1 MKNLLHTKRGFT
13 LIEMII
19 YISVLTVILVL
30 IVSFIISFGRAYNVL
45 RTTIRINNSAIVS
58 FERVIREIRQAN
70 DVDTAASTLGTH
82 PGRLVLTTTDASSA
96 PITLEFYINSS
107 ELMLRQD
114 GVDVGSLTRSD
125 VTVTNL
131 VFRLSDNGTS
141 KAVKIEMTLESIVAS
156 TTKIKNFYGSAV
168 LRGSY

>member
-1 MKNLLHTKRGFT
+1 
-13 LIEMII
+13 
-19 YISVLTVILVL
+19 
-30 IVSFIISFGRAYNVL
+30 
-45 RTTIRINNSAIVS
+45 
-58 FERVIREIRQAN
+58 
-70 DVDTAASTLGTH
+70 
-82 PGRLVLTTTDASSA
+82 
-96 PITLEFYINSS
+96 
-107 ELMLRQD
+107 MLRQD
-114 GVDVGSLTRSD
+114 SVDVGSLTRSD